1 MRISDWSSDV
11 CSSDLDPSATI
22 RVRARL
28 IRLRQAAVNPE
39 LLLRPLETE
48 DGIFD
53 TGGSGDLN
61 IAELAVADL
70 IRNFSARSD
79 LARLGVCRTLATSV
93 LADQG
98 KILIW
103 SYFLGNLDLLRRG
116 RSEKHTSELQSLM
129 RTSYAV
135 FCLKK
140 KNRK

>member
-98 KILIW
+98 KIL
-103 SYFLGNLDLLRRG
+103 
-116 RSEKHTSELQSLM
+116 RSEEHTSELQSIM
-129 RTSYAV
+129 RISYAV

-140 KNRK
+140 QKQYEKQRVM

>member
-1 MRISDWSSDV
+1 MSSDHERIYRSLENRIV
-11 CSSDLDPSATI
+11 PHLKQQMDDPSATI

-79 LARLGVCRTLATSV
+79 LAR
-93 LADQG
+93 D
-98 KILIW
+98 
-103 SYFLGNLDLLRRG
+103 
-116 RSEKHTSELQSLM
+116 
-129 RTSYAV
+129 
-135 FCLKK
+135 
-140 KNRK
+140 RKSTRLNSSH

>member
-1 MRISDWSSDV
+1 MD
-11 CSSDLDPSATI
+11 DPSATI

-79 LARLGVCRTLATSV
+79 LARLGGCRTLATSV

-98 KILIW
+98 KILKH
-103 SYFLGNLDLLRRG
+103 G
-116 RSEKHTSELQSLM
+116 RAACRERWWKH
-129 RTSYAV
+129 V
-135 FCLKK
+135 
-140 KNRK
+140 